1 MPAEESSSIGT
12 RSTSET
18 NFITDGAQDPPSAV
32 SFAALRTRI
41 SEIKAMMDAG
51 DGSEDYT
58 KCVESKLTRERYFRD
73 WTPIVFPVTIP
84 SGEDPSNHVFYQ
96 SNQVYHDEHFIYWQS
111 GPDAQYFH
119 TLITD
124 DDENPSTGYYYAEGP
139 TRPLAK
145 GTYEVNFHQ
154 KPYYHALCNFTP
166 STGYESLLVTA
177 DPPAGTVH
185 EAFFDPVTV
194 GTAVKADGSNGVLKP
209 TSFTVGGTATEITGL
224 EWANNKVVLTL
235 DAHVS
240 LSGHVLDFIALDGS
254 VSLSLF
260 TDSATVDSTAGT
272 YSWPMASQPWADG
285 NKLMLRIREDS

>member
-1 MPAEESSSIGT
+1 MPAEESSSSET

-18 NFITDGAQDPPSAV
+18 NFITDGTPQDPPSAI

-41 SEIKAMMDAG
+41 SEIEAMMDAG

-139 TRPLAK
+139 ARPLAK

-166 STGYESLLVTA
+166 TTGYESLSVTA
-177 DPPAGTVH
+177 DPPAGTLH
-185 EAFFDPVTV
+185 EAFFDPTAA
-194 GTAVKADGSNGVLKP
+194 GTDDISPAE
-209 TSFTVGGTATEITGL
+209 FTVGGTATEITSL
-224 EWANNKVVLTL
+224 EWSNNQVVLTL
-235 DAHVS
+235 GTHVS
-240 LSGHVLDFIALDGS
+240 LSGYVLDFIELGGS
-254 VSLSLF
+254 VSLSLLA
-260 TDSATVDSTAGT
+260 DAATVDSTAGIYT
-272 YSWPMASQPWADG
+272 WSVASQPWEDG
-285 NKLMLRIREDS
+285 DKLMLRIREDG